1 MQDAGEQE
9 RCIHSISKY
18 FLSTDYVPVS
28 TRVLNIAANKT
39 KSLPRAASLLE
50 ARQIQRSNQVRKS
63 HSRKPSA
70 DHKAGEEV
78 ECRRRELRWGG
89 RRSVSGGDLRSEQR
103 SEPWRD
109 VLSCPRMHFHG
120 AGLPAGSVRR
130 RSPGS
135 RCLAQS
141 RRSLD
146 TW

>member
-89 RRSVSGGDLRSEQR
+89 RRSVSE
-103 SEPWRD
+103 
-109 VLSCPRMHFHG
+109 
-120 AGLPAGSVRR
+120 ATY
-130 RSPGS
+130 
-135 RCLAQS
+135 AQS
-141 RRSLD
+141 RGASPGE
-146 TW
+146 TY